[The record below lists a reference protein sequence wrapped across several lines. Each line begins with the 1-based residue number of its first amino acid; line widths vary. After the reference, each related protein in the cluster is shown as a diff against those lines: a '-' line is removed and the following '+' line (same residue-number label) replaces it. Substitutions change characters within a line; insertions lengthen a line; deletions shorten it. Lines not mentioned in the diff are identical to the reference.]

1 MLGWFPE
8 CCSWDFFKCIRQ
20 GWRAPHQAKC
30 TCWLNFHGFHKLVPA
45 SNVFRW
51 TYFCFMFLHLTFI
64 QDLRKLMLFRSLLQF
79 VIDVSSPF
87 WHVLFNNFCMLPLL
101 YNTCSS
107 CIITSQVPS
116 AQYFQWCIKSLLSC
130 NSGFFYNSVTQTI
143 CMVLLQLPPCLC

>member
-1 MLGWFPE
+1 
-8 CCSWDFFKCIRQ
+8 
-20 GWRAPHQAKC
+20 
-30 TCWLNFHGFHKLVPA
+30 
-45 SNVFRW
+45 
-51 TYFCFMFLHLTFI
+51 MFLHLTFI

-116 AQYFQWCIKSLLSC
+116 AQYFQWCIKSLLHNIFNDVSSPFC
-130 NSGFFYNSVTQTI
+130 HVIQVSSTIQSHKLFAWFYYNFPLAYVSTYPQVFDFLEDYFCKI
-143 CMVLLQLPPCLC
+143 KLK